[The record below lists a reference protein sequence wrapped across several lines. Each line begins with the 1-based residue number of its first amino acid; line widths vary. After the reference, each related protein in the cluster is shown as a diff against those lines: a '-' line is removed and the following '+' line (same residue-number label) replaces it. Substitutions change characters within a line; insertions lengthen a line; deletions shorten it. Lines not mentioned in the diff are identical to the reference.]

1 MSDKSQEG
9 ESSRF
14 EGGGQKDHH
23 NRVSAF
29 SVFNL
34 ASESNIESAERQMW
48 RAEDLGVPRLDILM
62 GGGVPRG
69 SLALIVGPPGS
80 GKTTL
85 AYQIACAVAGSGRR
99 AITFAALSEPASKL
113 VSHLRNFRFFN
124 EELLGGPLQI
134 FSLQQARET
143 PLEAIAIDLV
153 AIARRSRADLVVLDG
168 FRGVQGASSSP
179 QAARDFLY
187 SVGTQ
192 LGVLGITMLITSEA
206 EPRDPAFF
214 PEAATADV
222 IIGLHYGVEG
232 VRQRRAIEAVKV
244 RGARPLP
251 GLHGLR
257 LTRRG
262 VVIFPRLEAQIAA
275 DYNVSDETLD
285 ELEAASL
292 TSAKAQP
299 EADTAGWAPDAEPL
313 SPEAET
319 SSDLTGRAPFGLPE
333 LDVLLGGGLTR
344 ESSTVAVGSPGTGK
358 TLLSLHF
365 TLSGIQA
372 GEKAVFLGMR
382 EDRSQLLRKADQFAL
397 GSRLRA
403 ALAPNGGLTLQLW
416 PPVELE
422 PDVIA
427 THLLEA
433 IDRIGA
439 HRVVIDSI
447 GELERT
453 IARSGDSGR
462 VDEFLA
468 ALVVAM
474 RQRGV
479 TALYLKEHSTLL
491 APEIAGA
498 TDALAVLAENVILL
512 QHVGYRAELHRVLSV
527 VKTRFSAHD
536 TRLREFVIEAP
547 AGIRVLAHDQSAT
560 GVLEGI
566 SLDRAEAVRFLRRG
580 ALSSTF
586 PDTPTG
592 TAHANPGERDSS
604 RKEPKGRP

>member
-1 MSDKSQEG
+1 MSDKSQED
-9 ESSRF
+9 ETSRL
-14 EGGGQKDHH
+14 EGGGQKDQH
-23 NRVSAF
+23 NRASAF
-29 SVFNL
+29 SAFKP
-34 ASESNIESAERQMW
+34 SYESNAESVERQVW

-85 AYQIACAVAGSGRR
+85 AHQIACAVAGSGRR

-113 VSHLRNFRFFN
+113 ISHMRTFRFFN

-134 FSLQQARET
+134 FSLQQARDTSLET
-143 PLEAIAIDLV
+143 IATDLV

-179 QAARDFLY
+179 QAAREFLY

-214 PEAATADV
+214 PEATTADV

-275 DYNVSDETLD
+275 DYNVSYETLD

-292 TSAKAQP
+292 ASAEALP
-299 EADTAGWAPDAEPL
+299 EADTARMAPDAEPL
-313 SPEAET
+313 SSEAEV
-319 SSDLTGRAPFGLPE
+319 SSDLTGRAPFGLTE

-344 ESSTVAVGSPGTGK
+344 ESSTVIVGSPGTGK

-365 TLSGIQA
+365 ALTGIQA

-397 GSRLRA
+397 GSKLRA

-433 IDRIGA
+433 VDRSGA

-447 GELERT
+447 GEMERT

-491 APEIAGA
+491 APELAGA
-498 TDALAVLAENVILL
+498 TDALAVLAENVILM
-512 QHVGYRAELHRVLSV
+512 QHVGYLAELHRVLSV

-536 TRLREFVIEAP
+536 THLREFLIDAP
-547 AGIRVLAHDQSAT
+547 VGIRVLAQDESAT

-566 SLDRAEAVRFLRRG
+566 SLDQAEAVRFLRRG
-580 ALSSTF
+580 ASSNIS

-592 TAHANPGERDSS
+592 TAHANPSVPDSS
-604 RKEPKGRP
+604 RKEPKRLP

>member
-1 MSDKSQEG
+1 MSDKSHEG
-9 ESSRF
+9 ETSRS
-14 EGGGQKDHH
+14 EGDGQKDQH
-23 NRVSAF
+23 NRANALNAF
-29 SVFNL
+29 TPFNGN
-34 ASESNIESAERQMW
+34 ESNAQPAEPQMW

-85 AYQIACAVAGSGRR
+85 AHQIACAVAGSGRR

-113 VSHLRNFRFFN
+113 ISHLRTFGFFN
-124 EELLGGPLQI
+124 EQLLGGPLQI
-134 FSLQQARET
+134 FSLQQSREARLET
-143 PLEAIAIDLV
+143 IATDLV
-153 AIARRSRADLVVLDG
+153 AIARRSRADLIVLDG
-168 FRGVQGASSSP
+168 FRGVQGPSSSP

-214 PEAATADV
+214 PEATTADV
-222 IIGLHYGVEG
+222 IIGLHYGIEG

-262 VVIFPRLEAQIAA
+262 VVIFPRLEAQITAA
-275 DYNVSDETLD
+275 YNASYEILD

-292 TSAKAQP
+292 TSA
-299 EADTAGWAPDAEPL
+299 EADTAGTAPDAEPL
-313 SPEAET
+313 SSEAEA

-344 ESSTVAVGSPGTGK
+344 ESSTVIVGSPGTGK
-358 TLLSLHF
+358 TLLALHF
-365 TLSGIQA
+365 ALDGVQA
-372 GEKAVFLGMR
+372 GETAVFLGMR

-397 GSRLRA
+397 GSKLRA

-433 IDRIGA
+433 VDRNGA

-447 GELERT
+447 GEMERT

-479 TALYLKEHSTLL
+479 TALYLKEHNTLV
-491 APEIAGA
+491 APELAGA
-498 TDALAVLAENVILL
+498 TDALAVLAENVILM
-512 QHVGYRAELHRVLSV
+512 QHVGYQAKLHRVLSV

-536 TRLREFVIEAP
+536 TSLREFAIEAP
-547 AGIRVLAHDQSAT
+547 TGIRVLPQNESAS

-566 SLDRAEAVRFLRRG
+566 SLDQAEAIRYLRRG
-580 ALSSTF
+580 ASSNISLN
-586 PDTPTG
+586 TPTG
-592 TAHANPGERDSS
+592 TPHANPSVPDSS
-604 RKEPKGRP
+604 RKEPKGQS

>member
-206 EPRDPAFF
+206 EPRD
-214 PEAATADV
+214 
-222 IIGLHYGVEG
+222 
-232 VRQRRAIEAVKV
+232 
-244 RGARPLP
+244 
-251 GLHGLR
+251 
-257 LTRRG
+257 
-262 VVIFPRLEAQIAA
+262 
-275 DYNVSDETLD
+275 
-285 ELEAASL
+285 
-292 TSAKAQP
+292 
-299 EADTAGWAPDAEPL
+299 
-313 SPEAET
+313 
-319 SSDLTGRAPFGLPE
+319 
-333 LDVLLGGGLTR
+333 
-344 ESSTVAVGSPGTGK
+344 
-358 TLLSLHF
+358 LLS
-365 TLSGIQA
+365 
-372 GEKAVFLGMR
+372 
-382 EDRSQLLRKADQFAL
+382 
-397 GSRLRA
+397 
-403 ALAPNGGLTLQLW
+403 
-416 PPVELE
+416 
-422 PDVIA
+422 
-427 THLLEA
+427 
-433 IDRIGA
+433 
-439 HRVVIDSI
+439 
-447 GELERT
+447 
-453 IARSGDSGR
+453 
-462 VDEFLA
+462 
-468 ALVVAM
+468 
-474 RQRGV
+474 
-479 TALYLKEHSTLL
+479 
-491 APEIAGA
+491 
-498 TDALAVLAENVILL
+498 
-512 QHVGYRAELHRVLSV
+512 
-527 VKTRFSAHD
+527 
-536 TRLREFVIEAP
+536 
-547 AGIRVLAHDQSAT
+547 
-560 GVLEGI
+560 
-566 SLDRAEAVRFLRRG
+566 FLRRQPPM
-580 ALSSTF
+580 LSSGSITVLRVY
-586 PDTPTG
+586 
-592 TAHANPGERDSS
+592 ANAAPS
-604 RKEPKGRP
+604 KL